1 MVLRQGDPVGAGVED
16 GWVGIP
22 VDIDGGCGSSLD
34 VGVNGVVGDELQ
46 EVVVGQESIQC
57 HWTCQ
62 ENHTSDRVHIK
73 ERGGRVI
80 TCHLVPNLSL

>member
-22 VDIDGGCGSSLD
+22 VDIDGGCGSRLD

-46 EVVVGQESIQC
+46 EVVVGQESVQC
-57 HWTCQ
+57 H
-62 ENHTSDRVHIK
+62 
-73 ERGGRVI
+73 
-80 TCHLVPNLSL
+80 